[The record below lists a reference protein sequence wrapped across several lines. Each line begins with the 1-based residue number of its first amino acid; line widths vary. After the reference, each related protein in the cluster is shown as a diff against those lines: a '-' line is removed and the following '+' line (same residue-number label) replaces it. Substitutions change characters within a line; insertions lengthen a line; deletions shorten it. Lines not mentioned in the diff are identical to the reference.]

1 MTSDFHFQDQIH
13 QLHRQDSFEVLSE
26 FLPTGALSISDTQDM
41 RANSPLKPGT
51 LTLSTQDQFIW
62 KSRSFLFVLPFDQI
76 EDHLLASS
84 HEAQSLEGQHLISWN
99 AQAIPLYRL
108 SQLFGFD
115 DAGAMTPI
123 RLIVKLSNQTIAIES
138 KADDLVTAET
148 LSIQSLGQEAPYLLG
163 TTPSQG
169 HPPSQVIDLVQYL
182 EQQLVPQPAPSIQPV
197 QNWDMSSKDS
207 SPLVMIVDDS
217 KTVREILTQELQNA
231 GYQVC
236 QAYNGQDALEKLG
249 VTPNVRLVICDLDMP
264 TANGFDFLD
273 EYRKTSRSSQ
283 VPVVILSHGV
293 SDRHKEQIK
302 QLGAQSILTKTSVD
316 QRFIRRIQTIVA
328 QGGA

>member
-1 MTSDFHFQDQIH
+1 MTSEFHFPDPIH
-13 QLHRQDSFEVLSE
+13 QRHRQASSESLSAS
-26 FLPTGALSISDTQDM
+26 LPTGARLSSDTQNM
-41 RANSPLKPGT
+41 QTGSLSKPDT
-51 LTLSTQDQFIW
+51 LALSTQDQFIW
-62 KSRSFLFVLPFDQI
+62 KSRSFVFVLPFDQI
-76 EDHLLASS
+76 EDHLLVSS
-84 HEAQSLEGQHLISWN
+84 HEYQSPEGQCLISWN
-99 AQAIPLYRL
+99 AEAIPLYRL

-115 DAGAMTPI
+115 DADAITPI
-123 RLIVKLSNQTIAIES
+123 HLIIKLSNQVIAIES

-148 LSIQSLGQEAPYLLG
+148 LSVQSLGQETPYLLG
-163 TTPSQG
+163 TTTSQG
-169 HPPSQVIDLVQYL
+169 HPPSQVIDLIQYL
-182 EQQLVPQPAPSIQPV
+182 EQQLPAPSIKPV
-197 QNWDMSSKDS
+197 QNWNTPLKEP

-273 EYRKTSRSSQ
+273 EYRKTSRSAQ
-283 VPVVILSHGV
+283 VPVMILSHDV

-328 QGGA
+328 QGVD